1 MASPQ
6 ADGGWVSYAGARG
19 ATTPF
24 DETRLSDQGG
34 TPAALPPDC
43 EGEVN

>member
-6 ADGGWVSYAGARG
+6 ADGGWASYAGARG

-24 DETRLSDQGG
+24 DETRLSDQGW
-34 TPAALPPDC
+34 TPAALPPDR
-43 EGEVN
+43 EGEAN